1 MVMPGHIV
9 SMIMTEASRSGA
21 LRFFDRDEVAAALPW
36 NETIAAIEQV
46 LADPNAHAPE
56 RSVHQVPVPD
66 SADASI
72 LLKPGWVIGDVIA
85 VKVVTFFPDNGAKD
99 LPTINAGVLLFD
111 ATTGVMLGA
120 CDGNELTTRRTA
132 AASAVAAKRLARD
145 DASRLLV
152 VGTGALA
159 PHTAEAHAAVRSYE
173 TIDVWG
179 RDPDKA
185 RIVANA
191 LIAVGLPAQAVEDVD
206 AAVSE
211 ADVITAVTGA
221 KHPLV
226 KGSLVRPGTHI
237 DLVGAFTAEMRESDD
252 QLVESASVFVDTRAG
267 AVIAGDLAQPLASGL
282 ITESDINADLRELV
296 TGEHP
301 GRSDTDEITL
311 FKSAGIALEDVA
323 AARLV
328 FAD

>member
-1 MVMPGHIV
+1 MSESSKSEP
-9 SMIMTEASRSGA
+9 
-21 LRFFDRDEVAAALPW
+21 LRFFDRDAVAAALPW
-36 NETIAAIEQV
+36 DELIAAIEQV
-46 LADPNAHAPE
+46 LADPNAHAPQ
-56 RSVHQVPVPD
+56 RTVHEVPVPD
-66 SADASI
+66 AADASM

-145 DASRLLV
+145 DARRLLV

-159 PHTAEAHAAVRSYE
+159 PHTAEAHAAIRSYE
-173 TIDVWG
+173 GIDIWG
-179 RDPDKA
+179 RNPEKA

-191 LIAVGLPAQAVEDVD
+191 LIAEGLPARPVEDLD
-206 AAVSE
+206 AAVPE
-211 ADVITAVTGA
+211 ADVISAVTGSRS
-221 KHPLV
+221 PLI
-226 KGSLVRPGTHI
+226 KGALVRPGTHI

-252 QLVESASVFVDTRAG
+252 QLIEKASLFVDTQPG
-267 AVIAGDLAQPLASGL
+267 AVMAGDLAKPLASGL
-282 ITESDINADLRELV
+282 ITEADINAELHQLV

-301 GRSDTDEITL
+301 GRVDPDEITV
-311 FKSAGIALEDVA
+311 FKSSGIALEDVA